1 MIEERAMSAV
11 HISGEE
17 RLKQPGSR
25 REWGAQVWL
34 ATRALTGSSLSLTRM
49 IITPGHS
56 GEAHRHPNAD
66 EVIYLVKGRVD
77 VRAGAEIFQ
86 LDATDALAIPGG
98 LPHQIQNPGME
109 DAELIICYSTGDRE
123 YTPEITR
130 GDV

>member
-1 MIEERAMSAV
+1 
-11 HISGEE
+11 
-17 RLKQPGSR
+17 
-25 REWGAQVWL
+25 
-34 ATRALTGSSLSLTRM
+34 M